1 MFALIFYGRE
11 VSSRVFVLQRRIH
24 SHHRWMFSQV
34 VLEGLNESMSAIYK
48 LDTPYSK
55 VADTRNN
62 LGSNTCK

>member
-1 MFALIFYGRE
+1 VFALILYGRE
-11 VSSRVFVLQRRIH
+11 VSSRVLALQRRTH

-34 VLEGLNESMSAIYK
+34 VLQGLNDLMSAIYK

-55 VADTRNN
+55 VVDTQNH